1 MTELPSGTVTFLLT
15 DLEESTNKWEAHP
28 DAMHVALARHDAIL
42 RGTVESHGGHV
53 VKSTGDGIHAVFAT
67 AIDAVEAAAAGID
80 AVNAEPWDAS
90 VPLRIR
96 IGVHTGSAET
106 RDGDYFGL
114 APTRTARIMAAA
126 HGGQVVLSQVTAELV
141 RDLLHDDLE
150 LIDLG
155 EHRFRG
161 LVRPERVFQL
171 TIVGAEAFPPLR
183 SLDATL
189 GALDLPAPAFANY
202 GGPTTGRDDE
212 LEELERAWT
221 RAQDSARQVVLVA
234 GEPGIGKTRLVGE
247 LARRVHA
254 NGGAVLYG
262 RGDEN
267 AIVACQAFVEAL
279 RPCIESYTTSTLHQR
294 LHGLEQDLAP
304 AFPELAGRI
313 APRAGSVAN
322 DPEAERYRF
331 FEAITSLLTGIS
343 TGCPTLLVLDDLHW
357 ADRPSVLLL
366 RHIVRSAPR
375 AALII
380 VACYREVE
388 ARERDAVSDLL
399 VDLRREPFTTSVSLH
414 GLTAEAS
421 TELLRAAAGREV
433 SAEVAATLHRSTGGN
448 PFFMEELVRHLI
460 EIDALPDAGARHDAR
475 FDIGALQVPEGVR
488 EVIARRLRRLPT
500 RVNEVL
506 QVAAVVGPTFDPE
519 LIGNAARATSGH
531 RARSARSRGERP
543 TSCARFP
550 TASSDTRSDTR

>member
-1 MTELPSGTVTFLLT
+1 M
-15 DLEESTNKWEAHP
+15 
-28 DAMHVALARHDAIL
+28 
-42 RGTVESHGGHV
+42 
-53 VKSTGDGIHAVFAT
+53 
-67 AIDAVEAAAAGID
+67 
-80 AVNAEPWDAS
+80 
-90 VPLRIR
+90 
-96 IGVHTGSAET
+96 
-106 RDGDYFGL
+106 
-114 APTRTARIMAAA
+114 
-126 HGGQVVLSQVTAELV
+126 
-141 RDLLHDDLE
+141 
-150 LIDLG
+150 
-155 EHRFRG
+155 
-161 LVRPERVFQL
+161 
-171 TIVGAEAFPPLR
+171 
-183 SLDATL
+183 
-189 GALDLPAPAFANY
+189 
-202 GGPTTGRDDE
+202 
-212 LEELERAWT
+212 
-221 RAQDSARQVVLVA
+221 
-234 GEPGIGKTRLVGE
+234 
-247 LARRVHA
+247 
-254 NGGAVLYG
+254 LYG

-313 APRAGSVAN
+313 APRAGGVAN

-343 TGCPTLLVLDDLHW
+343 AGCPTLLVLDDLHW

-366 RHIVRSAPR
+366 RHIIRSAPR

-421 TELLRAAAGREV
+421 AELLRAAAGRDV

-460 EIDALPDAGARHDAR
+460 EIDALPDAGARHDAK
-475 FDIGALQVPEGVR
+475 FDIGALQVPDGVR

-519 LIGNAARATSGH
+519 LIGNAAAQPPDIVLEALDLARTADLVREVPDRIVRYTFGHALIRDTLTSELG
-531 RARSARSRGERP
+531 RARAARSYTRASGKSWSATWVRRTP
-543 TSCARFP
+543 PPNWRSTSC
-550 TASSDTRSDTR
+550 TRCP